1 MSNHVSHHT
10 KTQKTQV
17 GEIAIDQTDPDKST
31 FTIQVS
37 NRPYY
42 LRAEDK
48 TQCNDWV
55 INLNRQREAR
65 MQMGNIQL
73 VTSPLDDP
81 HRSQAGPHI
90 VISALRPRTHGSD
103 LPPDLLTCHTDEAQ
117 EQIEVMGNWDHLQEG
132 VAGSTLRG
140 QLPSSPRK
148 SPVNVTTNDGTTPT
162 MAKWQKKHSAMHQL
176 SLRFLKWAR
185 SITKQADACRR
196 ESVRYC
202 SCVFWI
208 ICVKL

>member
-1 MSNHVSHHT
+1 MISSIHEFIFNLHH
-10 KTQKTQV
+10 QV
-17 GEIAIDQTDPDKST
+17 GEIAIDRTDPDACT

-55 INLNRQREAR
+55 ITLNRAREAR
-65 MQMGNIQL
+65 MNVGNIQL
-73 VTSPLDDP
+73 VKPKLDDP
-81 HRSQAGPHI
+81 HRSQAGSDEYAPCI

-103 LPPDLLTCHTDEAQ
+103 LPPDLLTCHTEEEQ
-117 EQIEVMGNWDHLQEG
+117 QQIEVMGNWDHFQTQSID
-132 VAGSTLRG
+132 AAAK
-140 QLPSSPRK
+140 SSPK
-148 SPVNVTTNDGTTPT
+148 APLAASSPVASQP
-162 MAKWQKKHSAMHQL
+162 MAKWQKKHSTMHQL

-196 ESVRYC
+196 EKVS
-202 SCVFWI
+202 
-208 ICVKL
+208 

>member
-1 MSNHVSHHT
+1 M
-10 KTQKTQV
+10 
-17 GEIAIDQTDPDKST
+17 E
-31 FTIQVS
+31 
-37 NRPYY
+37 
-42 LRAEDK
+42 
-48 TQCNDWV
+48 
-55 INLNRQREAR
+55 
-65 MQMGNIQL
+65 MGNIQL

-132 VAGSTLRG
+132 GGAQSVTSTSLG
-140 QLPSSPRK
+140 GKLLSPRK
-148 SPVNVTTNDGTTPT
+148 SSVSMTNDATTSMPT

-176 SLRFLKWAR
+176 SLRFLNWAR

-196 ESVRYC
+196 ESVSYYLSFELR
-202 SCVFWI
+202 
-208 ICVKL
+208 